1 MKNTLTVLI
10 ALLLAPQ
17 ASLRAAETCTQSQSP
32 DPSSQPAPALPG
44 RRTVSVAVNIGKSVH
59 TMCGGIGA
67 SWHAMGPDVV
77 HYPDL
82 IGRDNR
88 ACKGSGYGGNPPVI
102 PAFDKAW
109 EDVYRHARWLG
120 LDFIRVEIAMDM
132 YNPKR
137 GEFVW
142 DNDEMK
148 TLYRI
153 LEHCSK
159 NKVDVYMTM
168 QWQGVAWN
176 AHPGV
181 NRLQSSPKSAED
193 FAVSYATLLAHLV
206 KDRKYDCI
214 RWVTVN
220 NEPGMKS
227 GWWQG
232 PDGVPDSIMPALR
245 ATRAEL
251 DKRGLQSIALSGPD
265 GHQMTS
271 GDFEPGDPAVGAV
284 SIHSYTENFR
294 VKFAEGL
301 KAARERGLPF
311 FIAEFGT
318 FFMATFEGDNMAMG
332 GPRSEAPK
340 SYDHQMKN
348 AEKILVGLN
357 MGVDGFNRWSFL
369 NRGDLDGQWQLVRTW
384 NPNLW
389 DFKKSVEP
397 EPVPYYSFGIIT
409 RFTAKHSTV
418 LETHSDSENVIAA
431 ALRSPKGHLTLFLL
445 NLSQDGAD
453 VSVGFSAP
461 PQAFAL
467 KCYQVT
473 SAAVSAPGFSLQAIA
488 AATIDKDQPTLRASV
503 PARSITAY
511 TTYDLDPAA
520 DGIMSE

>member
-1 MKNTLTVLI
+1 MKAQVDVRE
-10 ALLLAPQ
+10 LLALAVFGILT
-17 ASLRAAETCTQSQSP
+17 ASGRSAEQP
-32 DPSSQPAPALPG
+32 DRLLAAPAGNSPNPIEV
-44 RRTVSVAVNIGKSVH
+44 RVNLEKVIH
-59 TMCGGIGA
+59 TMAGGIGA

-88 ACKGSGYGGNPPVI
+88 ACKGSAYGGNPPVI

-109 EDVYRHARWLG
+109 EDVCRHARWLG

-142 DNDEMK
+142 DNEEMK

-153 LEHCSK
+153 LEHCTK

-193 FAVSYATLLAHLV
+193 FAASYATLLAHLV
-206 KDRKYDCI
+206 KDRGYDCI
-214 RWVTVN
+214 RWITVN
-220 NEPGMKS
+220 NEPGMNS

-232 PDGVPDSIMPALR
+232 PDSRPDSIMPALR

-251 DKRGLQSIALSGPD
+251 DKRGLQRIALSGPD
-265 GHQMTS
+265 GHEMTS
-271 GDFEPGDPAVGAV
+271 GNFEPGDSAVGAV
-284 SIHSYTENFR
+284 SLHSYTEKFR
-294 VKFAEGL
+294 AKFAEGL
-301 KAARERGLPF
+301 KAAQEKGLPF

-318 FFMATFEGDNMAMG
+318 FFMAAFEGDNMAMG

-409 RFTAKHSTV
+409 RFAAKHSSV
-418 LETHSDSENVIAA
+418 LETRSDSENLLVA
-431 ALRSPKGHLTLFLL
+431 ALRSPKGQLTLLLL
-445 NLSQDGAD
+445 NLSPAGAE

-461 PQAFAL
+461 GRAL
-467 KCYQVT
+467 LLKGYQVASA
-473 SAAVSAPGFSLQAIA
+473 SAAAPDFGLQAIS
-488 AATIDKDQPTLRASV
+488 AATIEKDKPTLRV
-503 PARSITAY
+503 MLPARSITAY